1 MTASGLSADASPV
14 RRTLAVLDA
23 FTAADDAL
31 SLRELSRRTGLPLS
45 SVQRLAAHLVAWGGL
60 ERTREGLR
68 PGLRLFELGQLV
80 PQRMHLREVA
90 LPFLGDLHEATRHV
104 AVIAVLDGAETVFI
118 EQIAGRLGPPV
129 PSRVG
134 GRLPANVTAA
144 GKALLAFGGEGVLD
158 RLGPDDLPAR
168 TPNTITSL
176 PALEAELES
185 IRRAGFAVNREESQ
199 LGVLGVAAPIL
210 DARGAAAAVVALTL
224 PRGARRSP
232 QALAPTVRA
241 AALGIA
247 RALRASPTRP
257 PVDRPA

>member
-1 MTASGLSADASPV
+1 MRPSERNSEASPV
-14 RRTLAVLDA
+14 LRALTVLDA
-23 FTAADDAL
+23 FTAADGAL
-31 SLRELSRRTGLPLS
+31 SLRELSRRTRLPLA
-45 SVQRLAAHLVAWGGL
+45 SVHRLTGHLVGWGAL
-60 ERTREGLR
+60 ERTHDGLR

-80 PQRMHLREVA
+80 PQRLHLREVA

-144 GKALLAFGGEGVLD
+144 GKALLAFGGPGVLD
-158 RLGPDDLPAR
+158 GFGAGELPAR
-168 TPNTITSL
+168 SPSSITE
-176 PALEAELES
+176 PAALQAELES

-199 LGVLGVAAPIL
+199 VGVLGVGAPIL
-210 DARGAAAAVVALTL
+210 DPAGTALAAVALAL
-224 PRGARRSP
+224 PRRARRSP
-232 QALAPTVRA
+232 TALGPAVRA

-247 RALRASPTRP
+247 RALRATAAVQPGPRS
-257 PVDRPA
+257 A